1 MINLVV
7 EQFLKLG
14 RSASY
19 HFADDSGKEWGQGDS
34 YKAKAMALYD
44 MNPAY
49 QAEMLEKAD
58 FLWSMKGELDSR
70 YHRRLQEIAAAM
82 SSDIKWRGA
91 WGRAAIDAK
100 KAYPDVDPAIIEA
113 MGVAM
118 TVYRRRDRDE

>member
-1 MINLVV
+1 MNMVV

-19 HFADDSGKEWGQGDS
+19 HFADDSGKEWGDGYS

-44 MNPAY
+44 ANPAY

-58 FLWSMKGELDSR
+58 FLWSVESELDSR
-70 YHRRLQEIAAAM
+70 YHRQLHEIAACM
-82 SSDIKWRGA
+82 SSDIRWRGA

-100 KAYPDVDPAIIEA
+100 QAYPDVDPAIIEA

-118 TVYRRRDRDE
+118 TVYRRRSKEDE